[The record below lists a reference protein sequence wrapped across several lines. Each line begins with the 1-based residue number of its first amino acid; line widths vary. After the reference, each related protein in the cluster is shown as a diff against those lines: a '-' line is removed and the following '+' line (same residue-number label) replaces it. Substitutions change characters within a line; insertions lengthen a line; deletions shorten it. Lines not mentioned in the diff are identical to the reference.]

1 MSKPYGWSERGQH
14 PAGAPGVM
22 QAKGV
27 ESRLAPPVYRPA
39 QAVMKRPLVGVPMPV
54 PSAMP
59 RTVAPSFAPVRRVIT
74 AAPPRPS
81 TLLAQPSNPA
91 QRFAPAMPDFAG
103 AAVRSNVPVVQAC
116 PPASAVLFPGV
127 VQCGKRKI
135 IGPGLNYVVL
145 PTQTTQTTPNKKL
158 KTGPD
163 IVEQSSAYSEHVML
177 RVKICLHFVL
187 QVLHY
192 AKWAKDAKRNP
203 AFKMTGVFAPN
214 AEQQVAVGNN
224 KLHLGTNVVKSDAS
238 HLVNTSIRAAAMK
251 KGMSS
256 ILGQKHIEE
265 IQDLEVE
272 SGATTLQLK
281 VDNVGPDK
289 VIDSCMTEFTNEYS
303 RLEDEN
309 KPTPSATELLQKL
322 TDLCLGRLTKHAKAA
337 NPNYKEA
344 IEGVKNAKNLSPF
357 DIELDV
363 VCWKN
368 KNFA

>member
-1 MSKPYGWSERGQH
+1 
-14 PAGAPGVM
+14 M

-39 QAVMKRPLVGVPMPV
+39 QAVMKRPLAGVPV

-59 RTVAPSFAPVRRVIT
+59 RTVGPSFAPVRRVIM
-74 AAPPRPS
+74 AAQPRPS
-81 TLLAQPSNPA
+81 TPLAQPSNPV

-103 AAVRSNVPVVQAC
+103 AAVRSNVPVVLAC
-116 PPASAVLFPGV
+116 PPGSAVLFPGV
-127 VQCGKRKI
+127 VQCGKRKMTE
-135 IGPGLNYVVL
+135 PGLNFVAL

-163 IVEQSSAYSEHVML
+163 IVVQSSAYSEHVML
-177 RVKICLHFVL
+177 RVKICLRFVL

-192 AKWAKDAKRNP
+192 ANWAKDANRNP
-203 AFKMTGVFAPN
+203 NFKMTGVFAPN

-238 HLVNTSIRAAAMK
+238 HLVNTSIRAAAMM

-256 ILGQKHIEE
+256 ILGQTHIKE

-281 VDNVGPDK
+281 GNNVGPDK
-289 VIDSCMTEFTNEYS
+289 VIDSCMTEFTNKYS
-303 RLEDEN
+303 RREDKN
-309 KPTPSATELLQKL
+309 KPTPSAAELLQKL
-322 TDLCLGRLTKHAKAA
+322 TDLCLGRLTTHAKAA
-337 NPNYKEA
+337 NPNYQEA
-344 IEGVKNAKNLSPF
+344 IEGVKKAKNLSSF
-357 DIELDV
+357 DIESDV
-363 VCWKN
+363 ARWKN
-368 KNFA
+368 KNFS